1 MKLTQQQLKQLIKEE
16 IVAVLKEGG
25 TDKAINAARAI
36 MNNIRG
42 LIDQIDGIVL
52 SHPDLDLDESLKLD
66 IESLRS
72 GETAV
77 SARFVAIQGEP
88 VDQDEQGLN

>member
-1 MKLTQQQLKQLIKEE
+1 MKLTQQHLKQLIKEE

-52 SHPDLDLDESLKLD
+52 SRPVLSSNETLMLD
-66 IESLRS
+66 IESLRRAES
-72 GETAV
+72 AV
-77 SARFVAIQGEP
+77 STILVTIQG
-88 VDQDEQGLN
+88 DQGLS